1 MNEIVLNNE
10 ESESKKFLSLKE
22 ENEDNLIENIS
33 KPKENIIDKNNEK
46 IFNED
51 SKYKLNYTYLFEH
64 INQPSRKKLNDQN
77 EYFLNLLSMPKEID
91 LKNKVLILDNLRK
104 LYKKTGQ
111 KELLIRACLK
121 LEKIRNKGKDIEI
134 ACFINS
140 FREVALM
147 LLEEYKNYF
156 YSYKYITLCI
166 EMINNKKNKT
176 SENDQLLITQDI
188 SSLMQSINNYIE
200 AKKIIFMNE

>member
-10 ESESKKFLSLKE
+10 ESENKKFLSLKE

-51 SKYKLNYTYLFEH
+51 SKYKLNYTYLFEY
-64 INQPSRKKLNDQN
+64 INPPSRKKLNDQN
-77 EYFLNLLSMPKEID
+77 EYFLNLLSMPKEIE
-91 LKNKVLILDNLRK
+91 LKNKVLILDNLIK

-121 LEKIRNKGKDIEI
+121 LEKIRNKGKDVEI
-134 ACFINS
+134 ACLINS
-140 FREVALM
+140 FREVALI
-147 LLEEYKNYF
+147 LSEEYQNYF
-156 YSYKYITLCI
+156 YSFKYITLCI
-166 EMINNKKNKT
+166 EMINNKK
-176 SENDQLLITQDI
+176 
-188 SSLMQSINNYIE
+188 
-200 AKKIIFMNE
+200 KKSF